1 MEVKKCFSIVDQRKL
16 NEMKMFLAISFYL
29 SKTTNVNYLCMV
41 IYFRI
46 LVCYCENEDYRNN

>member
-1 MEVKKCFSIVDQRKL
+1 VFLIANQRKSH
-16 NEMKMFLAISFYL
+16 EMKMFLAISFYL

-41 IYFRI
+41 RYFRI